1 MFSGIFSEA
10 DKNTVLPM
18 NKTTGTEGSSYL
30 YNSRGEAGFVRTSGG
45 KRKSNRRRGRR
56 GGCWTKKNSGGKSH
70 RRRRSR
76 YTRTRK

>member
-30 YNSRGEAGFVRTSGG
+30 YNSRGETGFTRTMTGG
-45 KRKSNRRRGRR
+45 KRRTKKRN
-56 GGCWTKKNSGGKSH
+56 GGCWTKKNRGGKSH